1 MSNRL
6 NLKQIWVNPSSRFVL
21 LFGGVFTLLYYF
33 NIFCIGITAPGN
45 HYSSFLDQNL
55 NYIRGLRTTLLSA
68 AAYILRGQGYSVF
81 TSEFTLH
88 AYNVGGINVV
98 YTCLG
103 FGVMSFFTAFVI
115 AWPGKSIKNKF
126 LFLIFGLLGIQLLN
140 LARFILI
147 TLYWKKA
154 ALPFQIDHH
163 TIFNGMLYA
172 ILLAA
177 LYFWTSYN
185 PQKPIAK
192 KPVPA

>member
-1 MSNRL
+1 M
-6 NLKQIWVNPSSRFVL
+6 
-21 LFGGVFTLLYYF
+21 
-33 NIFCIGITAPGN
+33 GITAPGN
-45 HYSSFLDQNL
+45 HYSSFLDENL
-55 NYIRGLRTTLLSA
+55 NYIRGLRVTLLSA

-115 AWPGKSIKNKF
+115 AWPGRSIKNKF
-126 LFLIFGLLGIQLLN
+126 LFLVFGLLGIQLLN

-154 ALPFQIDHH
+154 ALPFQIEHH

>member
-1 MSNRL
+1 MSNKL

-21 LFGGVFTLLYYF
+21 LFGGVFILLYYF
-33 NIFCIGITAPGN
+33 NIFFMGITAPGN

-126 LFLIFGLLGIQLLN
+126 LFLVFGLLGIQLLN
-140 LARFILI
+140 LVRFILI

-154 ALPFQIDHH
+154 TLPFQIDHH
-163 TIFNGMLYA
+163 TLFNGMLYA

-185 PQKPIAK
+185 PQKPIAN
-192 KPVPA
+192 KPTPA